1 MEFTDGMDAVRPE
14 WTPWKARYSGK
25 DDVHE
30 TPVYSQMI
38 RDYLQSRFGVT
49 NYEILFQDWRRN

>member
-1 MEFTDGMDAVRPE
+1 MDAVRPE

-49 NYEILFQDWRRN
+49 NYEILFQDWRKN